1 MNQGLHHIPQT
12 RLMGFLAEIY
22 RILRPGGLFIV
33 REHDA
38 VDALMPMLDLAH
50 SVFNV
55 VGGVSL
61 RDERNEIRA
70 FRPLLEWRRIVE
82 SAGFVDT
89 MLYEVEEGDPTWD
102 EMMAFC
108 KCDTQ
113 EAVVPL
119 QPVTWMGSEAKED
132 GGASLVSGLLLRQ
145 RSWTDSAKEEAAVA
159 AAAAAEAKGKERG
172 RAAPAGDGD
181 VSAVSAALSMLDK
194 APRMLLEVVRSVVDS
209 LLTSLPQAR
218 ETLLKQID
226 AMPAGK
232 RFLGRNAIES

>member
-38 VDALMPMLDLAH
+38 ADELMPMLDLAH

-55 VGGVSL
+55 VGGISL

-119 QPVTWMGSEAKED
+119 QPVTWEGSEAKED
-132 GGASLVSGLLLRQ
+132 GGASPLNGLLLRQ
-145 RSWTDSAKEEAAVA
+145 RSWTDSAKEEAAA
-159 AAAAAEAKGKERG
+159 TAAAAEAEGKERG

-181 VSAVSAALSMLDK
+181 TSAVSAALSMLDK
-194 APRMLLEVVRSVVDS
+194 APMMLLEVVRSVVDS

-226 AMPAGK
+226 GLPAGK

>member
-38 VDALMPMLDLAH
+38 ADELMPMLDLAH

-55 VGGVSL
+55 VGGISL

-119 QPVTWMGSEAKED
+119 QPVTWVGSEAKED
-132 GGASLVSGLLLRQ
+132 GGASPLNGLLLRQ
-145 RSWTDSAKEEAAVA
+145 RSWTDSAKEEAAA
-159 AAAAAEAKGKERG
+159 TAAAAEAEGKERG

-181 VSAVSAALSMLDK
+181 TSAVSAALSMLDK
-194 APRMLLEVVRSVVDS
+194 APMMLLEVVRSVVDS

-226 AMPAGK
+226 GLPAGK